1 MNLNLP
7 DGWMIYPLA
16 EVTIGLFV
24 ILIIML
30 IVQIKIFLSL
40 RSIIPPKEKISDK
53 KQMDNLTFKDMR

>member
-16 EVTIGLFV
+16 EVTILLFV

-30 IVQIKIFLSL
+30 VVQIMTLRVL
-40 RSIIPPKEKISDK
+40 RSFQPPQEKSSDK
-53 KQMDNLTFKDMR
+53 KQMDKLTFKDLR